1 MKCYA
6 QAAPEGCVIL
16 VTPTGTTTLTP
27 EQGHRLLYHGSG
39 IVVDDVVVARNQRV
53 VIVAIGGAHYTIDA
67 NTLGQVFRGK
77 RVRCQIHSVDS
88 QIGGACE

>member
-6 QAAPEGCVIL
+6 QAAPGGSVSL
-16 VTPTGTTTLTP
+16 TTPSGTVTLTR

-39 IVVDDVVVARNQRV
+39 IVVGDVVVARNQRV
-53 VIVAIGGAHYTIDA
+53 VIAVIGDGRYVIDA

-88 QIGGACE
+88 QIGGVCE